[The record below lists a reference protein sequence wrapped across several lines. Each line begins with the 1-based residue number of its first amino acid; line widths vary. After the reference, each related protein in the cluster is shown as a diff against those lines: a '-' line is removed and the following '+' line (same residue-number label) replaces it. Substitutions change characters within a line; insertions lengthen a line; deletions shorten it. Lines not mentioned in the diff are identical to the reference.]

1 MTTEANKCNEFCSVP
16 LTLMSVGCGIDGH
29 GMVYP
34 MFGWDVKT
42 KLMSYDMENGT
53 HINDIEPD
61 GDWALALSEDDRESI
76 KIMLAR
82 TIDEEVK
89 DHA

>member
-1 MTTEANKCNEFCSVP
+1 MSEFDSVP
-16 LTLMSVGCGIDGH
+16 ITLMSVGCGIDSS

-42 KLMSYDMENGT
+42 NLMSYDMENGT

-61 GDWALALSEDDRESI
+61 GDWALALSEDDRHSI
-76 KIMLAR
+76 QNR
-82 TIDEEVK
+82 GNVNR
-89 DHA
+89 